1 MAFYGDY
8 DAYILPGFEGV
19 TLGGTRQ
26 YDSFNLNV
34 CKHDAAGIMD
44 RCSELLP
51 GNKFSLYII
60 FKNYIF
66 SILLSNRIL

>member
-26 YDSFNLNV
+26 YDSFNLDV

-51 GNKFSLYII
+51 GRNLI
-60 FKNYIF
+60 
-66 SILLSNRIL
+66 